1 MEQQDTIY
9 ALASARGRA
18 GVAIIRVSGVRA
30 FAACIVLSG
39 SVPPLRRARLSVL
52 RHKGVALDQAL
63 ILAFEKGASFTG
75 EDVIELHL
83 HGSIAVVNS
92 VLKALSEID
101 GLRMAEAGEFTRRAL
116 ENDCL
121 DLAQVEGLSDL
132 IEAETE
138 AQRKQAFLVL
148 SGVLGDK
155 TELWRKDLLRATA
168 LLEATIDFV
177 DEDVPVDVFPE
188 VNALIDRTK
197 TSIADEISG
206 SFIAERIKD
215 GFEVAIVGPPNI
227 GKSTLLNTI
236 SGRDA
241 AITSS
246 IAGTT
251 RDVIEVQMN
260 LNGLSVSFLDMAG
273 IRQSDDQI
281 EALGVERAIKR
292 ARDADIR
299 LFILAD
305 DQNLADIDVSVQT
318 NDIVV
323 FGKSDTTDGNKRGI
337 SGKTGSGVDR
347 VLTQISSIL
356 AERADKAGSFTR
368 ERHRIALEKAI
379 IGLGSASD
387 LLSDDSSMP
396 EIIADELRLTVRSLD
411 SLIGRVDVEQV
422 LGEIFSSFCIGK

>member
-1 MEQQDTIY
+1 MEHQDTIY

-30 FAACIVLSG
+30 FAACIALSG
-39 SVPPLRRARLSVL
+39 SVPPLRCARLSIL

-63 ILAFEKGASFTG
+63 VLAFEKGASFTG
-75 EDVIELHL
+75 EDIIELHL

-155 TELWRKDLLRATA
+155 TDLWRKNLLRATA

-197 TSIADEISG
+197 TSIANEISG
-206 SFIAERIKD
+206 SFVAERIKD

-251 RDVIEVQMN
+251 RDVIEVQMD

-273 IRQSDDQI
+273 IRQSDDEI
-281 EALGVERAIKR
+281 EVIGVERAIKR
-292 ARDADIR
+292 ARNADIR
-299 LFILAD
+299 LFILAE
-305 DQNLADIDVSVQT
+305 DQDLVDIDVSVEAD
-318 NDIVV
+318 DIVV
-323 FGKSDTTDGNKRGI
+323 FGKSDTTDGNTQGI
-337 SGKTGSGVDR
+337 SGKTGFGVDR
-347 VLTQISSIL
+347 VLAQISSIL
-356 AERADKAGSFTR
+356 AKRAGKAGSFTR

-387 LLSDDSSMP
+387 LLADESSMP

>member
-1 MEQQDTIY
+1 MEHQDTIY

-18 GVAIIRVSGVRA
+18 GVAIIRVSGPHA
-30 FAACIVLSG
+30 FDACIALSG
-39 SVPPLRRARLSVL
+39 SVPTLRQARLSVL
-52 RHKGVALDQAL
+52 RHQGVELDQAL
-63 ILAFEKGASFTG
+63 VLAFGKGASFTG
-75 EDVIELHL
+75 EEVIEFHL
-83 HGSIAVVNS
+83 HGGIAVVNS
-92 VLKALSEID
+92 VLQALSEID

-155 TELWRKDLLRATA
+155 TDHWRKDLLRATA

-188 VNALIDRTK
+188 VKALISQTK

-206 SFIAERIKD
+206 SFIAERIRD

-241 AITSS
+241 AITSN

-251 RDVIEVQMN
+251 RDVIEVQMD
-260 LNGLSVSFLDMAG
+260 LNGLSVTFLDMAG
-273 IRQSDDQI
+273 IRQSDDEV
-281 EALGVERAIKR
+281 EAMGVARAIKR
-292 ARDADIR
+292 AGDADIR
-299 LFILAD
+299 LFIISDNRELS
-305 DQNLADIDVSVQT
+305 DIGVSVQRD
-318 NDIVV
+318 DIVV
-323 FGKSDTTDGNKRGI
+323 IGKSDTVGGKSRGI
-337 SGKTGSGVDR
+337 SGKTGLGVDR
-347 VLTQISSIL
+347 VLTRISTVL
-356 AERADKAGSFTR
+356 ADRAGKAGSFTR
-368 ERHRIALEKAI
+368 ERHRIALEKAV
-379 IGLGSASD
+379 IGLNSASD
-387 LLSDDSSMP
+387 LLSDDSSMS
-396 EIIADELRLTVRSLD
+396 EIIADELRLVVRSLD
-411 SLIGRVDVEQV
+411 SLIGHVDVEQV